1 MQNIMYGAKCQPMK
15 YKSYYDEACYAY
27 NGDMLAKLTIK

>member
-1 MQNIMYGAKCQPMK
+1 MQNIMYGAKCQPIK

-27 NGDMLAKLTIK
+27 NACKADY